1 MIELGEWVDSRKP
14 GRRLVGELQVLKSIP
29 EIRNRRGQ
37 STQRS
42 RSVLGGEGSI
52 ERHIVQCFVKSKV
65 NITHIV
71 QYFKPAKTVDFL
83 RFFKSLFCL
92 CSD

>member
-1 MIELGEWVDSRKP
+1 MIELGEWADSRKS
-14 GRRLVGELQVLKSIP
+14 GRSPVGGLQVLKIIP
-29 EIRNRRGQ
+29 ESRNRRGQ

-42 RSVLGGEGSI
+42 RSALGGEDSI
-52 ERHIVQCFVKSKV
+52 ERHIAQCIAGSEV

-83 RFFKSLFCL
+83 RFFKSLF
-92 CSD
+92 

>member
-14 GRRLVGELQVLKSIP
+14 GRRPVGGLQILKIIP
-29 EIRNRRGQ
+29 EIRNPCGQ
-37 STQRS
+37 STQLS
-42 RSVLGGEGSI
+42 RSVLGGEDSI
-52 ERHIVQCFVKSKV
+52 ERHIAQCFVESEV

-83 RFFKSLFCL
+83 RFFKSLF
-92 CSD
+92 